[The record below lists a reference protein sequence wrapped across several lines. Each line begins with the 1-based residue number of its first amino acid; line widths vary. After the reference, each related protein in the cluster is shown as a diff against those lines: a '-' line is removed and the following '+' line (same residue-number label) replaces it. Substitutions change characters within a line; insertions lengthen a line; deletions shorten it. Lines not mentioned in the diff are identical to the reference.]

1 MYWAEAS
8 FLENPTSFFRRGK
21 QLSLSTDA
29 FGIVMTAS
37 ISNGQEATRNSGKKN
52 SKVTSSEIS
61 V

>member
-8 FLENPTSFFRRGK
+8 FLESPTSFFRRGK
-21 QLSLSTDA
+21 QSSLSTDA

-52 SKVTSSEIS
+52 SKVTP
-61 V
+61 